1 MRGCCDAGWTGSDRA
16 FSSEVGPGSRKE
28 NASKQKADAFNETP
42 KNRDKE
48 KRPRIDPRACF
59 WVT

>member
-1 MRGCCDAGWTGSDRA
+1 LIGSGRA
-16 FSSEVGPGSRKE
+16 FSSELVPGSRKE
-28 NASKQKADAFNETP
+28 NASKQKAGAFAETP
-42 KNRDKE
+42 KNPNKE